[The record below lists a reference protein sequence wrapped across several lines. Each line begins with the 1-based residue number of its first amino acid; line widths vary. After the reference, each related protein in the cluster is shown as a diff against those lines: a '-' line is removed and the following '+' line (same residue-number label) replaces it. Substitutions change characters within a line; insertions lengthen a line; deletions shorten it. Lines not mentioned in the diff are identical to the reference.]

1 MYRLIDLSLFCR
13 TLLLIRHEH
22 KTKLQFPCSAQHSL
36 KPAEGLWFNAFYVHN
51 NALLECLHH
60 FDPIFSKSDETCGC
74 CTLSVDYEGF
84 IQQKWEKEAVG
95 CGGLSA
101 ALVTK
106 AAELKDRKGL
116 LRYMWHIVYI
126 LTAYVHLGRCKT
138 FAHPD
143 SRFKEQKAI
152 VIFFFFLRV
161 ALKAVIFS
169 HSTLSGC
176 VLSSSPVEMLL

>member
-1 MYRLIDLSLFCR
+1 M
-13 TLLLIRHEH
+13 
-22 KTKLQFPCSAQHSL
+22 
-36 KPAEGLWFNAFYVHN
+36 
-51 NALLECLHH
+51 
-60 FDPIFSKSDETCGC
+60 
-74 CTLSVDYEGF
+74 
-84 IQQKWEKEAVG
+84 G

-126 LTAYVHLGRCKT
+126 LTAYMHLGRCKT

-143 SRFKEQKAI
+143 SCFKEQKAI
-152 VIFFFFLRV
+152 IFFLRV

-169 HSTLSGC
+169 HSTPSGF